1 MRPLIGIT
9 TSSFTVPAT
18 GWRYNR
24 AYVGCIEAIADAGGL
39 PVLIPVTIESDTRR
53 QLYERLDGVLLS
65 GGEDVNPVHYGA
77 SPHPALGNVDDDRD
91 RAEFELVRWSLEEDR
106 PLFCICRGHQVLNVA
121 LGGTLIQD
129 IPSQVETDIHH
140 DALPRDGMAHE
151 VEIDPKSR
159 LAAVLGVTRV
169 GVNSLHHQAVETPA
183 PISCVTAYA
192 PDGVI
197 EGAELPDKK
206 FVLSV
211 QWHPE
216 DLFRQHE
223 TMRRLFRAFVAAA
236 NGNPSP

>member
-1 MRPLIGIT
+1 MPPLIGIT
-9 TSSFTVPAT
+9 TSSFAAPAT
-18 GWRYNR
+18 GWCYNR

-39 PVLIPVTIESDTRR
+39 PVLIPVSVDVDTRR

-65 GGEDVNPVHYGA
+65 GGEDMNPVFYGA
-77 SPHPALGNVDDDRD
+77 SPHPALGKVDDNRD
-91 RAEFELVRWSLEEDR
+91 RAELQLAQWAVEEDR

-129 IPSQVETDIHH
+129 IPSQVETTIQH
-140 DALPRDGMAHE
+140 DMLPRDGMAHE
-151 VEIDPKSR
+151 VEIAPRSR
-159 LAAVLGVTRV
+159 LAVILGATRV
-169 GVNSLHHQAVETPA
+169 GVNSLHHQAIETPA
-183 PISCVTAYA
+183 PVSCVTAYA
-192 PDGVI
+192 PDGII
-197 EGAELPDKK
+197 EGVELPDKK
-206 FVLSV
+206 FVVSV